1 MKKVEFVRVESQL
14 SGYGYLK
21 GIKSSFEPA
30 EDVIEE
36 YLLNGWDY
44 LGYIPVET
52 RATVEEQIISLI
64 FSKEDN

>member
-1 MKKVEFVRVESQL
+1 MKKVEFVRVKSQL

-21 GIKSSFEPA
+21 GTKSSFEPA

-44 LGYIPVET
+44 LGYIPVEI